1 MAFNGL
7 QFDRM
12 VLTYKLYSPDRM
24 VLTYKLYSPD
34 RMVLTYKIYSP
45 DRMVLTYK
53 IYSPDRMVLTYKV
66 YSPDRMVLTYKIY
79 SPDRMVLTY
88 KIYSPDRMV
97 LTYKLYSPDRMVLTY
112 KIYSPD
118 RMVLTYNIYSPDRM
132 HPLTCLGSFNREEEG
147 WRKDRDWVWRRDGEE
162 DEEILWMIGEEEK
175 KRGNSFLVNL
185 EERTGG
191 GVFTCH
197 SLDRTLLKNTTV
209 LVKHLDEQKRIL
221 EGSTRTGY
229 MKCSTRNFQGEFH
242 CSWKYTTTYVGT
254 VMSVRVAR
262 DQSDAEDVSCSV
274 DASGQQWTCLSSS
287 GQSDI
292 MCSVNSMGLGVFCV
306 DRQYCPYAEETDRI
320 TLTIYMRTNY
330 LLEEYSQHFYLSE
343 IEIEGRERKN
353 GCTCDSPCTESKDAL
368 CDTTWS
374 DWTEYRSV
382 PHSILYSGEPLI
394 KDPQPF
400 HVFELFNSSSNKGNK
415 RGKQEKQ
422 KKQKKKQKKSVS
434 Q

>member
-1 MAFNGL
+1 MSACTL
-7 QFDRM
+7 C
-12 VLTYKLYSPDRM
+12 VLSPVVVVNVDGSL
-24 VLTYKLYSPD
+24 VQ
-34 RMVLTYKIYSP
+34 
-45 DRMVLTYK
+45 
-53 IYSPDRMVLTYKV
+53 
-66 YSPDRMVLTYKIY
+66 
-79 SPDRMVLTY
+79 
-88 KIYSPDRMV
+88 
-97 LTYKLYSPDRMVLTY
+97 
-112 KIYSPD
+112 
-118 RMVLTYNIYSPDRM
+118 

-191 GVFTCH
+191 GIFTCH

-242 CSWKYTTTYVGT
+242 CSWKYTTKYVGT

-274 DASGQQWTCLSSS
+274 DASGQEWTCLSSS

-343 IEIEGRERKN
+343 IVKPDKVSIKEVNSSTIEWSYPVSWNRPISYFPLSFQVKEIEGRERKN
-353 GCTCDSPCTESKDAL
+353 GCTCDSPCTESKVRITVHSAESSQWSVKAKVTVCVRAQDAL
-368 CDTTWS
+368 CDTHWS
-374 DWTEYRSV
+374 DWTEYR
-382 PHSILYSGEPLI
+382 
-394 KDPQPF
+394 
-400 HVFELFNSSSNKGNK
+400 SSNKGNK

-422 KKQKKKQKKSVS
+422 KKQKKSVS